1 VVAVLVG
8 RPRDKDW
15 DRIIQE
21 AMAEMEEVRK
31 LGMEQDAFDKK
42 CLNNRRGNFVTLST
56 GVSFGG
62 GATVGLGLSQISQD
76 FNKFS

>member
-1 VVAVLVG
+1 MVAVLVG

-31 LGMEQDAFDKK
+31 LGMEQDAFDEK